1 MKTMNKR
8 ATIYFDPKVHKVLK
22 IQALE
27 RGKSF
32 SELVNETVCHEME
45 MDREDRAA
53 FDQRKNEKTISYE
66 TLLKELKQD
75 GKI

>member
-1 MKTMNKR
+1 MKTLNKR
-8 ATIYFDPKVHKVLK
+8 ATVYFDPKVHKVLK
-22 IQALE
+22 LQALE
-27 RGKSF
+27 TGKSV
-32 SELVNETVCHEME
+32 SEIINEAVCREME
-45 MDREDRAA
+45 LDREDLAA